1 MTATETRAK
10 RQKMVDWWIVV
21 TDVAGKK
28 FDASMGVLPP
38 GDCNVM
44 RTHRCDRK
52 PDVQTQSWDRASGIL
67 VDDPIKVEAC
77 VSRAVMV
84 KLSDPQRGPIY
95 ARKEAEARSV
105 LSGDLAVLPFVLTAE
120 ATARGM
126 TIAQLAALVL
136 QRAEQDCEAL
146 AKAWGCQ
153 EAERFARQRRANRNP
168 AIFEAATDDDI

>member
-1 MTATETRAK
+1 MTATETRAE
-10 RQKMVDWWIVV
+10 RYKMVDWWIVV

-67 VDDPIKVEAC
+67 VDDPDKVEAC
-77 VSRAVMV
+77 VGRAVMV
-84 KLSDPQRGPIY
+84 KLSDPTRGPVY
-95 ARKEAEARSV
+95 ARKEVEAR
-105 LSGDLAVLPFVLTAE
+105 AVLADDIYTPPHVLTAE
-120 ATARGM
+120 AAARSM
-126 TIAQLAALVL
+126 SVEQLATLVL
-136 QRAEQDCEAL
+136 QRAEQDREAQ

-153 EAERFARQRRANRNP
+153 EAERVKAKGMSDAR
-168 AIFEAATDDDI
+168 